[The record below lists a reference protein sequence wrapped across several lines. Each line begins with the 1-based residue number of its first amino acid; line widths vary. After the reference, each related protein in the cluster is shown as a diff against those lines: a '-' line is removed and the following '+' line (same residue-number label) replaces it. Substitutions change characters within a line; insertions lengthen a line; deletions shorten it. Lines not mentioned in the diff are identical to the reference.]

1 MPLINCVTA
10 RKLPNLCAS
19 ISSSVFTIITHG
31 QHLDMLPV
39 ITFIIITDSRFLCF
53 SDLSVIYT
61 CGVFT
66 VPIIQVTVVC
76 KPTFQPQV
84 S

>member
-39 ITFIIITDSRFLCF
+39 ITFIIITDSSLFYGKYL
-53 SDLSVIYT
+53 
-61 CGVFT
+61 FT
-66 VPIIQVTVVC
+66 PEL
-76 KPTFQPQV
+76 
-84 S
+84 